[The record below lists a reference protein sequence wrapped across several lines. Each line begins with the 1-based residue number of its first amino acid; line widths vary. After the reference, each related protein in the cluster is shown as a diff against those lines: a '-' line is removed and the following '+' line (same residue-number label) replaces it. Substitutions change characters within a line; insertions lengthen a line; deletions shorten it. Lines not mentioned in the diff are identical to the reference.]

1 VKTFNLDGIEITH
14 IHHSAVKIKTQDLVI
29 YADPYQVSDEQA
41 DLILITHDHFD
52 HFDTGSILKLQKPGT
67 KVVAPEILKGK
78 IAGDV
83 KTLEPGGTFEILGV
97 KIATIPSYNLTLPNH
112 SKEKGYL
119 GYVLDIVGK
128 RIFIPGDTDK
138 TPEMVTLKDIDL
150 AFLPIAGPMM
160 HEEEAA
166 SAVKEFKPKIVVPY
180 HYGEVIGGG
189 DPEKFAGLVGD
200 AAKVVILD

>member
-1 VKTFNLDGIEITH
+1 MKTFSLDGIEVTLL
-14 IHHSAVKIKTQDLVI
+14 HHAAVKIKAQKLVI
-29 YADPYQVSDEQA
+29 YIDPYQVADEQA

-67 KVVAPEILKGK
+67 KVIGPEILKGK
-78 IAGDV
+78 IAGDL
-83 KTLEPGGTFEILGV
+83 KTLKPGDAAEALGV
-97 KIATIPSYNLTLPNH
+97 KIATIPSYNLTSPNH
-112 SKEKGYL
+112 PKEKGYL

-128 RIFIPGDTDK
+128 RIYVSGDTDK
-138 TPEMVTLKDIDL
+138 IPEMIALKDIDL

-180 HYGEVIGGG
+180 HCGEVVSGG
-189 DPEKFAGLVGD
+189 DPEKFAALVGD
-200 AAKVVILD
+200 TAKAVILD